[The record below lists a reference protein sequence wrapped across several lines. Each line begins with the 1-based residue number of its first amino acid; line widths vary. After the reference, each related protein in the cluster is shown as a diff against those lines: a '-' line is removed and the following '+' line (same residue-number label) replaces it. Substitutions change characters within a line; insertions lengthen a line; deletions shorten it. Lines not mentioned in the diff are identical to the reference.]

1 VLPSPPSS
9 TPRKQEQKKE
19 EGRKKGRGKKL
30 RALSPL
36 GSIPHLRDLRSF
48 GMLGFVVGAS
58 NALVVPQA
66 PLVPGSAVTART
78 AAPLMEAGGKLRA
91 GSLAERRKMKL
102 ETGEGLR
109 SAWCF

>member
-1 VLPSPPSS
+1 M
-9 TPRKQEQKKE
+9 
-19 EGRKKGRGKKL
+19 
-30 RALSPL
+30 LSL
-36 GSIPHLRDLRSF
+36 L
-48 GMLGFVVGAS
+48 VGS

-102 ETGEGLR
+102 ETGVKGCECLVPL
-109 SAWCF
+109 SAWGDATHPLAVPCY